1 MNLPSKLLILSL
13 FSTQCLLHT
22 FTLAFTVHHAAH
34 VSPQNTHVSSSCN
47 LNINPTRYPATTV
60 TSTTALALTEINMEE
75 VESYRKLFYLWF
87 FGGSGGGGIAI
98 AAFPAMYT
106 RFDAM
111 RSLKNE
117 GPTLGGES
125 IGLSPLCLYPRD
137 LSLSD
142 VEKVLNQK
150 IKVEQMVSRGPMDSF
165 WAQRGYLRYEAFVQA
180 NQNCNPLAVRAIF
193 DALTTSTSTVE
204 PDVAQELL
212 DSFKGDVGAFKRELL
227 KSKVKGYAA
236 IGTLLILLGLAAD
249 VSGEAL
255 AGGWFPEWP
264 GNDNFPVGLVSPG
277 VWTIPDYWI

>member
-1 MNLPSKLLILSL
+1 
-13 FSTQCLLHT
+13 
-22 FTLAFTVHHAAH
+22 
-34 VSPQNTHVSSSCN
+34 
-47 LNINPTRYPATTV
+47 
-60 TSTTALALTEINMEE
+60 
-75 VESYRKLFYLWF
+75 
-87 FGGSGGGGIAI
+87 
-98 AAFPAMYT
+98 
-106 RFDAM
+106 
-111 RSLKNE
+111 
-117 GPTLGGES
+117 
-125 IGLSPLCLYPRD
+125 